1 MTTSTTAP
9 QLTTLANGLRI
20 LTDPMGS
27 VDSVSLGMWIGA
39 GARHENPETGGVAH
53 LLEHMAFK
61 GTSRRDALAIAEEIE
76 DVGGHLN
83 AYTAREQTAYYAKVL
98 KEDAPLAIDLLGDI
112 LQNSRFDADELAR
125 ERTVV
130 LQEIGQAADTPDDI
144 IFDDFQETA
153 YPDQAIGRPVLGRAE
168 VVAQMD
174 RQAIVDFIAQNY
186 GADRMVFAAAGNI
199 AHQAVVDMVGVAF
212 ENLPAKSR
220 ASSQPAIYRGG
231 DHRQEKDL
239 EQAHLIIGFD
249 GVAFD
254 DPDFYAL
261 QVFST
266 IFGGGMSSRLF
277 QEVREKR
284 GLVYSIYSFASSFLD
299 GGIFGIYAGTGP
311 NEVDQLVPV
320 LADEIVKA
328 AGSISAAEL
337 ARAKAQLKSGLLMS
351 RESTSNRAEQLAQ
364 HMLVRGRIA
373 SSAEIVAK
381 VDAIDLDAI
390 AKVATRLRR
399 SPPTV
404 AATGPLA
411 KLEDYETIRARLK

>member
-390 AKVATRLRR
+390 AEVATRLRR
-399 SPPTV
+399 SSPTV

>member
-186 GADRMVFAAAGNI
+186 GTDRMVFAAAGNI

-390 AKVATRLRR
+390 AEVATRLRR

>member
-351 RESTSNRAEQLAQ
+351 RESTSNRAEQWAQ

-390 AKVATRLRR
+390 AEVATRLRR

>member
-1 MTTSTTAP
+1 MTTCTTAP

-390 AKVATRLRR
+390 AEVATRLRR

>member
-1 MTTSTTAP
+1 
-9 QLTTLANGLRI
+9 
-20 LTDPMGS
+20 
-27 VDSVSLGMWIGA
+27 MWIGA

-390 AKVATRLRR
+390 AEVATRLRR

>member
-153 YPDQAIGRPVLGRAE
+153 YPDQAIGRPVLGRAA

-390 AKVATRLRR
+390 AEVATRLRR

>member
-328 AGSISAAEL
+328 AGSISATEL

-390 AKVATRLRR
+390 AEVATRLRR

>member
-1 MTTSTTAP
+1 MTASTTAP

-390 AKVATRLRR
+390 AEVATRLRR

>member
-9 QLTTLANGLRI
+9 QLTILANGLRI

-390 AKVATRLRR
+390 AEVATRLRR

>member
-1 MTTSTTAP
+1 MTTSTNAP

-390 AKVATRLRR
+390 AEVATRLRR

>member
-390 AKVATRLRR
+390 AEVATRLRR

>member
-1 MTTSTTAP
+1 
-9 QLTTLANGLRI
+9 
-20 LTDPMGS
+20 MGS

-390 AKVATRLRR
+390 AEVATRLRR

>member
-1 MTTSTTAP
+1 MTTSTNAP

-61 GTSRRDALAIAEEIE
+61 GTSRRDALTIAEEIE

-390 AKVATRLRR
+390 AEVATRLRR

>member
-212 ENLPAKSR
+212 ENLPAKSH

-390 AKVATRLRR
+390 AEVATRLRR

>member
-174 RQAIVDFIAQNY
+174 RQAIIDFIAQNY

-390 AKVATRLRR
+390 AEVATRLRR

>member
-9 QLTTLANGLRI
+9 QLTRLANGLRI

-212 ENLPAKSR
+212 ENLPAESR

-390 AKVATRLRR
+390 AEVATRLRR

-411 KLEDYETIRARLK
+411 KLEDYETIWARLK

>member
-153 YPDQAIGRPVLGRAE
+153 YPDQAIGRPVLGRAD

-390 AKVATRLRR
+390 AEVATRLRR

>member
-153 YPDQAIGRPVLGRAE
+153 YPDQAIGRPVLGRAD

-320 LADEIVKA
+320 LTDEIVKA

-390 AKVATRLRR
+390 TEVATRLRR

>member
-1 MTTSTTAP
+1 
-9 QLTTLANGLRI
+9 
-20 LTDPMGS
+20 
-27 VDSVSLGMWIGA
+27 
-39 GARHENPETGGVAH
+39 
-53 LLEHMAFK
+53 MAFK

-390 AKVATRLRR
+390 AEVATRLRR

>member
-212 ENLPAKSR
+212 EHLPAKSR

-390 AKVATRLRR
+390 AEVATRLRR

>member
-125 ERTVV
+125 EKTVV

-390 AKVATRLRR
+390 AEVATRLRR